1 MKQVEIEIENKALF
15 VQRINE
21 ALIECGAHRYDYLAE
36 TPMTYEV
43 DEHGEEWV
51 RIEGM
56 EHKRANVSID
66 SLPALMTDIRP
77 LL

>member
-1 MKQVEIEIENKALF
+1 MDVENKALF

-36 TPMTYEV
+36 TPMVYEV

-56 EHKRANVSID
+56 DYKRASVNID